1 MNFPFEKILNEIPTD
16 IQRLSGGDIND
27 VYEYKT
33 SKGEFVIKI
42 NDEEKFPNM
51 LAMEAVG
58 LAELISADAIHI
70 PRVFECGSIDG
81 KQFLI
86 LEKIWTLDPQKN
98 TWLQLGEQLAKLHLK
113 SNTQFGFKFDNYI
126 GKLKQPNKQEKNWI
140 DFLIQHRLQPML
152 EMAVNQGD
160 VNYVESKIVES
171 LYPKLTQLIPA
182 EKPSL
187 LHGDLWSGNFLTGPS
202 YEPVLIDPAV
212 YYGHREMDLAMMHLF
227 GGFSPLVFE
236 KYNEFFPLEKDWEKR
251 IELNQLY
258 PLLVHVNLFG
268 RSYWQRV
275 KAITEHY
282 TK

>member
-70 PRVFECGSIDG
+70 PQVFDCGSIDG

-227 GGFSPLVFE
+227 GGFSPLVIE
-236 KYNEFFPLEKDWEKR
+236 KYNEVFPLEKDWEKR

-268 RSYWQRV
+268 RSYWRKV
-275 KAITEHY
+275 KYIAE
-282 TK
+282 KFV

>member
-1 MNFPFEKILNEIPTD
+1 MNFPFEKILNESPAD
-16 IQRLSGGDIND
+16 LSRLTGGDINE

-42 NDEEKFPNM
+42 NDDEKYPGM

-58 LAELISADAIHI
+58 LAELMSADGIHI
-70 PRVFECGSIDG
+70 PQVFECGSIDG

-86 LEKIWTLDPQKN
+86 LEKIWTLDPQKE
-98 TWLQLGEQLAKLHLK
+98 TWHQLGEQLAKLHQR
-113 SNTQFGFKFDNYI
+113 SNTQFGFEFDNYI
-126 GKLKQPNKQEKNWI
+126 GKLKQANTKENNWI
-140 DFLIQHRLQPML
+140 DFLINHRMQPMV

-160 VNYVESKIVES
+160 INYVEAKIIEP
-171 LYPKLTQLIPA
+171 LFKKLPELLPS

-187 LHGDLWSGNFLTGPS
+187 LHGDLWSGNYLTGPS

-212 YYGHREMDLAMMHLF
+212 YYGHREMDIAMMHLF

-236 KYNEFFPLEKDWEKR
+236 RYNEIFPLEKGWKER

-268 RSYWQRV
+268 RSYWERV
-275 KAITEHY
+275 KTIIERY
-282 TK
+282 ID

>member
-1 MNFPFEKILNEIPTD
+1 MNFPFEKILNEIPSD
-16 IQRLSGGDIND
+16 IQRLNGGDIND

-42 NDEEKFPNM
+42 NDEEKFPGM
-51 LAMEAVG
+51 LAYEAVG
-58 LAELISADAIHI
+58 LAELLKTNTIHI
-70 PRVFECGSIDG
+70 PQIFECGVVEG

-86 LEKIWTLDPQKN
+86 LEKIWTLEPNKS
-98 TWLQLGEQLAKLHLK
+98 TWIQLGEQLAHLHQ
-113 SNTQFGFKFDNYI
+113 STQNEFGFDSDNYI
-126 GKLKQPNKQEKNWI
+126 GRLKQVNTKEKNWI
-140 DFLIQHRLQPML
+140 DFLVQHRLQPML

-212 YYGHREMDLAMMHLF
+212 YYGHREMDIAMMHLF

-236 KYNEFFPLEKDWEKR
+236 RYNEVYPLEKNWEKR

-268 RSYWQRV
+268 RSYWGKV
-275 KAITEHY
+275 KSTAERFL
-282 TK
+282 